1 MAIILD
7 TATRKLQIALATAKT
22 SLDAIWNVSWEDTPV
37 SLPPGTNGAPVGGSA
52 NGVTNGATA
61 VDMVPAPP
69 VGTIRRILSIQLNNA
84 DTGSITPNITLNDN
98 ATGRVIFKVTRATLE
113 QLTYED
119 RAGFQCF
126 SVAGVR
132 Q

>member
-1 MAIILD
+1 MIVLD
-7 TATRKLQIALATAKT
+7 TTTRKLQIALATTKT
-22 SLDAIWNVSWEDTPV
+22 SLDAIWNVSWEDTPISV
-37 SLPPGTNGAPVGGSA
+37 LPGSGPPVGGSA

-69 VGTIRRILSIQLNNA
+69 PGVIRRILSIQLNNA